1 MATQYPTA
9 LDGEAQL
16 DTSIAPTATLGNPS
30 HSDQH
35 ENVNGAV
42 QALEAKLGI
51 GSSTAASSTD
61 QMVLVSSGSTTS
73 WGYRGVAV
81 FADST
86 ARDAAITSPGEGMVA
101 YLQDVNSVTVYSGS
115 AWVTIADPDVLAV
128 DSANGRVGIG
138 TASPSTSLQ
147 IQGTSNG
154 SVDDLLLLSADGL
167 ANAGSGARLRL
178 AGAPT
183 ETRYSYIEGL
193 NTGGTNNAHSLLFGT
208 NAGGSTPVERMRIDA
223 DGDVRL
229 AGASNNFEVTTDGS
243 NFYGLGKYYQA
254 SGSVD
259 LSGNSGAYN
268 TIAKV
273 LVPKGRWLVM
283 ATGRMEFALSSAG
296 RYFTWR
302 IGNITLNTFVADAYR
317 PKATA
322 FDTGTYI
329 PMSASGVIETTSSIG
344 QEVGLQ
350 VSQSATGGTT
360 QAYAHLQVI
369 GVH

>member
-1 MATQYPTA
+1 
-9 LDGEAQL
+9 
-16 DTSIAPTATLGNPS
+16 
-30 HSDQH
+30 
-35 ENVNGAV
+35 
-42 QALEAKLGI
+42 
-51 GSSTAASSTD
+51 
-61 QMVLVSSGSTTS
+61 
-73 WGYRGVAV
+73 
-81 FADST
+81 
-86 ARDAAITSPGEGMVA
+86 MVA

-115 AWVTIADPDVLAV
+115 AWVTIADLDVLVV

-147 IQGTSNG
+147 IQGTSDG

-167 ANAGSGARLRL
+167 GNAGSGARLRL
-178 AGAPT
+178 AGADNSS
-183 ETRYSYIEGL
+183 RYSYIEGL

-254 SGSVD
+254 SGAVTIG
-259 LSGNSGAYN
+259 GNTAFN
-268 TIAKV
+268 DIAKV
-273 LVPKGRWLVM
+273 TVPKGRWLVM
-283 ATGRMEFALSSAG
+283 ATGRIEFAIASAG

-302 IGNITLNTFVADAYR
+302 IGNITLNTFVDDDYR

-350 VSQSATGGTT
+350 ASTSVAGGTV
-360 QAYAHLQVI
+360 QARAHLQVI